1 MINDILM
8 IILGFVLLVVGA
20 DMLVKGASN
29 IAKKF
34 HIPEMLIGL
43 TIVAIGTSAP
53 ELIIT
58 ITSTQSSSTDL
69 IIGNAIGSNLCN
81 LLFILGLMAVIRPV
95 KIDKEARN
103 FHIPMAFLA
112 STVILLMGLGLLGNS
127 TQYINQIE
135 GFFLIIL
142 FIVYFSYPIIK
153 EFEDIINS
161 YKKEK
166 KARIKAKEK
175 SSNFKTS
182 GTASHSKRKNSVF
195 ISLLLIV
202 VGVFLLKYGGDF
214 VVDSATNIAL
224 YFNISERV
232 IGLTVVAIGTALPEL
247 VTSIFAVIR
256 KDTDIAVGNL
266 VGSCVLN
273 LFLILGIGAMITPLE
288 FTPDF
293 IQNLILLC
301 SMTLVLWLFNFMGK
315 RDTITRPKG
324 LVLLGVFALYMISLF
339 V

>member
-1 MINDILM
+1 MINNILM

-103 FHIPMAFLA
+103 FHIPIAFLA
-112 STVILLMGLGLLGNS
+112 STVILLMGLGILGNS

-166 KARIKAKEK
+166 LERQN
-175 SSNFKTS
+175 SSNKNS
-182 GTASHSKRKNSVF
+182 KKRKINIPF
-195 ISLLLIV
+195 SLLLIV

-315 RDTITRPKG
+315 KNTITRPKG
-324 LVLLGVFALYMISLF
+324 IVLLSIFILYMISLF

>member
-103 FHIPMAFLA
+103 FHIPIAFLA
-112 STVILLMGLGLLGNS
+112 STVILLMGLGILGNS

-135 GFFLIIL
+135 GFFLVIL

-166 KARIKAKEK
+166 LERQN
-175 SSNFKTS
+175 SSN
-182 GTASHSKRKNSVF
+182 KNSKKKKINIPF
-195 ISLLLIV
+195 SLLLIV

-301 SMTLVLWLFNFMGK
+301 SMSLVLWLFNFMGK

-324 LVLLGVFALYMISLF
+324 IVLLSIFILYMISLF

>member
-95 KIDKEARN
+95 KIDKEARI

-112 STVILLMGLGLLGNS
+112 STVILLMGLGILGNS

-153 EFEDIINS
+153 EFEDITNS

-166 KARIKAKEK
+166 LERQN
-175 SSNFKTS
+175 SSN
-182 GTASHSKRKNSVF
+182 KNSKKKKINIPF
-195 ISLLLIV
+195 SLLLIV

-301 SMTLVLWLFNFMGK
+301 SMTIVLWLFNFMGK
-315 RDTITRPKG
+315 KNTITRPKG

>member
-95 KIDKEARN
+95 KIDKEAIN

-112 STVILLMGLGLLGNS
+112 STVILLMGLGILGNS

-166 KARIKAKEK
+166 LERQN
-175 SSNFKTS
+175 SSN
-182 GTASHSKRKNSVF
+182 KNSKKKNINIPF
-195 ISLLLIV
+195 SLLLIV

-301 SMTLVLWLFNFMGK
+301 SMTIVLWLFNFMGK
-315 RDTITRPKG
+315 KNTITRPKG
-324 LVLLGVFALYMISLF
+324 LVLLGVFTLYMISLF

>member
-1 MINDILM
+1 MINNVLM
-8 IILGFVLLVVGA
+8 IIIGFALLVFGA

-81 LLFILGLMAVIRPV
+81 LLLILGLMAIIRPV

-112 STVILLMGLGLLGNS
+112 SLVILLMGLGILGNS
-127 TQYINQIE
+127 TQYINQME

-142 FIVYFSYPIIK
+142 FVVYFSYPIVK
-153 EFEDIINS
+153 EFEDIFNS

-175 SSNFKTS
+175 IANSKIS

-202 VGVFLLKYGGDF
+202 VGVLLLKYGGDF

-224 YFNISERV
+224 YFKISERV

-256 KDTDIAVGNL
+256 KDTDLAVGNL

-301 SMTLVLWLFNFMGK
+301 SMTFVLWLFNFMGK

-324 LVLLGVFALYMISLF
+324 LVLLGVFALYMFSLF

>member
-1 MINDILM
+1 MINNILM

-58 ITSTQSSSTDL
+58 ITSTQSSGTDL

-81 LLFILGLMAVIRPV
+81 LLLILGLMAVIRPV

-112 STVILLMGLGLLGNS
+112 SLVILLMGLGILGNN
-127 TQYINQIE
+127 TQYINQRE
-135 GFFLIIL
+135 GFFLVIL

-153 EFEDIINS
+153 EFEDIVNS

-166 KARIKAKEK
+166 LERQN
-175 SSNFKTS
+175 SSN
-182 GTASHSKRKNSVF
+182 KNSKKKKINIPF
-195 ISLLLIV
+195 SLLLIV

-214 VVDSATNIAL
+214 VVDSATIIAL

-247 VTSIFAVIR
+247 ITSIFGIIR
-256 KDTDIAVGNL
+256 KNTDLAVGNL

-273 LFLILGIGAMITPLE
+273 LFLIIGNGAMITQLE

-301 SMTLVLWLFNFMGK
+301 SMTLVLWLFIFMGK
-315 RDTITRPKG
+315 KDNITRPKG
-324 LVLLGVFALYMISLF
+324 LVLLGVFALYMVSLF
-339 V
+339 VY

>member
-1 MINDILM
+1 MTYNGLM
-8 IILGFVLLVVGA
+8 IILGFALLVFGA

-81 LLFILGLMAVIRPV
+81 LLLILGLMAIIRPV

-112 STVILLMGLGLLGNS
+112 SLVILLMGLGILGNS
-127 TQYINQIE
+127 TQYINQME

-142 FIVYFSYPIIK
+142 FVVYFSYPIVK
-153 EFEDIINS
+153 EFEDIVNS

-166 KARIKAKEK
+166 LE
-175 SSNFKTS
+175 
-182 GTASHSKRKNSVF
+182 RKNLSNKNSRKKK
-195 ISLLLIV
+195 INIPLSLLLIV
-202 VGVFLLKYGGDF
+202 VGVLLLKYGGDF

-224 YFNISERV
+224 YFKISERV

-256 KDTDIAVGNL
+256 KDTDLAVGNL

-301 SMTLVLWLFNFMGK
+301 SMTFVLWLFNFMGK

-324 LVLLGVFALYMISLF
+324 LVLLGVFALYMFSLF

>member
-1 MINDILM
+1 
-8 IILGFVLLVVGA
+8 
-20 DMLVKGASN
+20 MLVKGASN

-58 ITSTQSSSTDL
+58 ITSTQSSGTDL

-81 LLFILGLMAVIRPV
+81 LLLILGLMAVIRPV

-112 STVILLMGLGLLGNS
+112 SLVILLMGLGILGNN
-127 TQYINQIE
+127 TQYINQRE
-135 GFFLIIL
+135 GFFLVIL

-153 EFEDIINS
+153 EFEDIVNS

-166 KARIKAKEK
+166 LERQN
-175 SSNFKTS
+175 SSN
-182 GTASHSKRKNSVF
+182 KNSKKKKINIPF
-195 ISLLLIV
+195 SLLLIV

-247 VTSIFAVIR
+247 ITSIFGIIR
-256 KDTDIAVGNL
+256 KNTDLAVGNL

-301 SMTLVLWLFNFMGK
+301 SMTLVLWLFIFMGK
-315 RDTITRPKG
+315 KDNITRPKG
-324 LVLLGVFALYMISLF
+324 LVLLGVFALYMVSLF
-339 V
+339 VY

>member
-1 MINDILM
+1 MINNILM

-81 LLFILGLMAVIRPV
+81 LLFILGLIAVIRPV

-112 STVILLMGLGLLGNS
+112 STVILLMGLGILGNS

-135 GFFLIIL
+135 GFFLVIL

-166 KARIKAKEK
+166 LERQN
-175 SSNFKTS
+175 SSNKNS
-182 GTASHSKRKNSVF
+182 KKRKINIPF
-195 ISLLLIV
+195 SLLLIV

-324 LVLLGVFALYMISLF
+324 IVLLSIFILYMISLF

>member
-103 FHIPMAFLA
+103 FHIPMTFLA
-112 STVILLMGLGLLGNS
+112 STVILLMGLGILGNS

-135 GFFLIIL
+135 GFFLVIL

-166 KARIKAKEK
+166 LERQN
-175 SSNFKTS
+175 SSN
-182 GTASHSKRKNSVF
+182 KNSKKKKINIPF
-195 ISLLLIV
+195 SLLLIV

-266 VGSCVLN
+266 VASCVLN

-315 RDTITRPKG
+315 KNTITRPKG
-324 LVLLGVFALYMISLF
+324 IVLLSIFILYMIGLF

>member
-1 MINDILM
+1 MINNVLM
-8 IILGFVLLVVGA
+8 IIIGFALLVFGA

-81 LLFILGLMAVIRPV
+81 LLLILGLMAIIRPV

-112 STVILLMGLGLLGNS
+112 SLVILLMGLGILGNS
-127 TQYINQIE
+127 TQYINQME

-142 FIVYFSYPIIK
+142 FVVYFSYPIVK
-153 EFEDIINS
+153 EFEDIVNS

-166 KARIKAKEK
+166 LE
-175 SSNFKTS
+175 
-182 GTASHSKRKNSVF
+182 RKNLSNKNSRKKK
-195 ISLLLIV
+195 INIPLSLLLIV
-202 VGVFLLKYGGDF
+202 VGVLLLKYGGDF

-224 YFNISERV
+224 YFKISERV

-256 KDTDIAVGNL
+256 KDTDLAVGNL

-301 SMTLVLWLFNFMGK
+301 SMTFVLWLFNFMGK

-324 LVLLGVFALYMISLF
+324 LVLLGVFALYMFSLF

>member
-112 STVILLMGLGLLGNS
+112 STVILLMGLGILGNS

-166 KARIKAKEK
+166 LERQN
-175 SSNFKTS
+175 SSN
-182 GTASHSKRKNSVF
+182 KNSKKKKINIPF
-195 ISLLLIV
+195 SLLLIV

-214 VVDSATNIAL
+214 VVDSASNIAL

-301 SMTLVLWLFNFMGK
+301 SMTIVLWLFNFMGK
-315 RDTITRPKG
+315 KNTITRPKG
-324 LVLLGVFALYMISLF
+324 LVLLGVFALYMVSLF

>member
-1 MINDILM
+1 MINNILM

-95 KIDKEARN
+95 KIDKEARS

-112 STVILLMGLGLLGNS
+112 STVILLMGLGILGNS

-135 GFFLIIL
+135 GFFLVIL

-166 KARIKAKEK
+166 LERQNT
-175 SSNFKTS
+175 SYLNFCCNTQ
-182 GTASHSKRKNSVF
+182 R
-195 ISLLLIV
+195 
-202 VGVFLLKYGGDF
+202 Y
-214 VVDSATNIAL
+214 
-224 YFNISERV
+224 
-232 IGLTVVAIGTALPEL
+232 
-247 VTSIFAVIR
+247 
-256 KDTDIAVGNL
+256 
-266 VGSCVLN
+266 
-273 LFLILGIGAMITPLE
+273 
-288 FTPDF
+288 
-293 IQNLILLC
+293 
-301 SMTLVLWLFNFMGK
+301 
-315 RDTITRPKG
+315 
-324 LVLLGVFALYMISLF
+324 
-339 V
+339 

>member
-95 KIDKEARN
+95 KIDKEARI

-112 STVILLMGLGLLGNS
+112 STVILLMGLGILGNS

-166 KARIKAKEK
+166 LERQN
-175 SSNFKTS
+175 SSNKNS
-182 GTASHSKRKNSVF
+182 KKRKINIPF
-195 ISLLLIV
+195 SLLLIV

-214 VVDSATNIAL
+214 VVDSASNIAL

-315 RDTITRPKG
+315 KNTITRPKG
-324 LVLLGVFALYMISLF
+324 LVLLGIFALYMVSLF

>member
-95 KIDKEARN
+95 KIDKEAIN

-112 STVILLMGLGLLGNS
+112 STVILLMGLGILGNS

-166 KARIKAKEK
+166 LERQN
-175 SSNFKTS
+175 SSN
-182 GTASHSKRKNSVF
+182 KNSKKKKINIPF
-195 ISLLLIV
+195 SLLLIV

-266 VGSCVLN
+266 VGSCVFN

-315 RDTITRPKG
+315 KNTITRPKG
-324 LVLLGVFALYMISLF
+324 IVLLSIFILYMISLF

>member
-1 MINDILM
+1 MINNILM

-58 ITSTQSSSTDL
+58 ITSTQSFGTDL

-81 LLFILGLMAVIRPV
+81 LLLILGLMAVIRPV

-112 STVILLMGLGLLGNS
+112 SLVILLMGLGILGNN
-127 TQYINQIE
+127 TQYINQRE

-153 EFEDIINS
+153 EFEDIVNS

-166 KARIKAKEK
+166 LERQN
-175 SSNFKTS
+175 SSN
-182 GTASHSKRKNSVF
+182 KNSKKKKINIPF
-195 ISLLLIV
+195 SLLLIV

-247 VTSIFAVIR
+247 ITSIFGIIR
-256 KDTDIAVGNL
+256 KNTDLAVGNL

-301 SMTLVLWLFNFMGK
+301 SMTLVLWLFIFMGK
-315 RDTITRPKG
+315 KDNITRPKG
-324 LVLLGVFALYMISLF
+324 LVLLGVFALYMVSLF
-339 V
+339 VY

>member
-1 MINDILM
+1 MINNILM

-103 FHIPMAFLA
+103 FHIPIAFLA
-112 STVILLMGLGLLGNS
+112 STVILLMGLGILGNS

-166 KARIKAKEK
+166 LERQN
-175 SSNFKTS
+175 SSN
-182 GTASHSKRKNSVF
+182 KNSKKKKINIPF
-195 ISLLLIV
+195 SLLLIV
-202 VGVFLLKYGGDF
+202 VGMFLLKYGGDF

-288 FTPDF
+288 FTLDF

-324 LVLLGVFALYMISLF
+324 LVLLGVFALYMVSLF

>member
-1 MINDILM
+1 MINNVLM
-8 IILGFVLLVVGA
+8 IIIGFALLDFWA

-81 LLFILGLMAVIRPV
+81 LLLILGLMAIIRPV

-112 STVILLMGLGLLGNS
+112 SLVILLMGLGILGNS
-127 TQYINQIE
+127 TQYINQME

-142 FIVYFSYPIIK
+142 FVVYFFYSIVK
-153 EFEDIINS
+153 EFEDIVNS

-166 KARIKAKEK
+166 LE
-175 SSNFKTS
+175 
-182 GTASHSKRKNSVF
+182 RKNLSNKNSRKKK
-195 ISLLLIV
+195 INIPLSLLLIV
-202 VGVFLLKYGGDF
+202 VGVLLLKYGGDF

-256 KDTDIAVGNL
+256 KDTDLAVGNL
-266 VGSCVLN
+266 IGSCVLN

-301 SMTLVLWLFNFMGK
+301 SMTFVLWLFNFMGK

-324 LVLLGVFALYMISLF
+324 LVLLGVFALYMFSLF

>member
-1 MINDILM
+1 MINNILM

-81 LLFILGLMAVIRPV
+81 LLFILGLMAVIRSV

-112 STVILLMGLGLLGNS
+112 STVILLMGLGILGNS

-166 KARIKAKEK
+166 LERQN
-175 SSNFKTS
+175 SSNKNS
-182 GTASHSKRKNSVF
+182 KKRKINIPF
-195 ISLLLIV
+195 SLLLIV

-214 VVDSATNIAL
+214 VVDNATLIAEH
-224 YFNISERV
+224 FNISERV
-232 IGLTVVAIGTALPEL
+232 IGLTIVAIGTAMPEL
-247 VTSIFAVIR
+247 ITSIIAVIR
-256 KDTDIAVGNL
+256 KDTDLAVGNL

-273 LFLILGIGAMITPLE
+273 LFLILGVGAVITPLE
-288 FTPDF
+288 FSSKF
-293 IQNLILLC
+293 NQNLILLC
-301 SMTLVLWLFNFMGK
+301 ISTFILWMFNFIGK
-315 RDTITRPKG
+315 KNTITRFKG
-324 LVLLGVFALYMISLF
+324 FVFLLIFSLYMVGLF

>member
-1 MINDILM
+1 MINNILM

-112 STVILLMGLGLLGNS
+112 STVILLMGLGILGNS

-135 GFFLIIL
+135 GFFLVIL

-166 KARIKAKEK
+166 LERQN
-175 SSNFKTS
+175 SSN
-182 GTASHSKRKNSVF
+182 KNSKKKKINIPF
-195 ISLLLIV
+195 SLLLIV

-247 VTSIFAVIR
+247 VTSIFTVIR

-324 LVLLGVFALYMISLF
+324 IVLLSIFILYMISLF

>member
-1 MINDILM
+1 MINNILM

-58 ITSTQSSSTDL
+58 ITSTQSSGTDL

-81 LLFILGLMAVIRPV
+81 LLLILGLMAVIRPV

-112 STVILLMGLGLLGNS
+112 SLVILLMGLGILGNN
-127 TQYINQIE
+127 TQYINQRE

-153 EFEDIINS
+153 EFEDIVNS

-166 KARIKAKEK
+166 LERQN
-175 SSNFKTS
+175 SSN
-182 GTASHSKRKNSVF
+182 KNSKKKKINIPF
-195 ISLLLIV
+195 SLLLIV

-301 SMTLVLWLFNFMGK
+301 SMTIVLWLFNFMGK

-324 LVLLGVFALYMISLF
+324 LVLLGVFALYMVSLF
-339 V
+339 VY

>member
-103 FHIPMAFLA
+103 FHIPIAFLA
-112 STVILLMGLGLLGNS
+112 STVILLMGLGILGNS

-166 KARIKAKEK
+166 LERQN
-175 SSNFKTS
+175 SSN
-182 GTASHSKRKNSVF
+182 KNSKKKKINIPF
-195 ISLLLIV
+195 SLLLIV

-301 SMTLVLWLFNFMGK
+301 SMTLVLLLFNFMGK

-324 LVLLGVFALYMISLF
+324 LVLLGVFALYMVSLF

>member
-58 ITSTQSSSTDL
+58 ITSTQSSGTDL

-81 LLFILGLMAVIRPV
+81 LLLILGLMAVIRPV

-112 STVILLMGLGLLGNS
+112 SLVILLMGLGILENN
-127 TQYINQIE
+127 TQYINQRE
-135 GFFLIIL
+135 GFFLVIL

-153 EFEDIINS
+153 EFEDIVNS

-166 KARIKAKEK
+166 LERQN
-175 SSNFKTS
+175 SSN
-182 GTASHSKRKNSVF
+182 KNSKKKKINIPF
-195 ISLLLIV
+195 SLLLIV

-214 VVDSATNIAL
+214 VVDSATIIAL

-247 VTSIFAVIR
+247 ITSIFGIIR
-256 KDTDIAVGNL
+256 KNTDLAVGNL

-301 SMTLVLWLFNFMGK
+301 SMTLVLWLFIFMGK
-315 RDTITRPKG
+315 KDNITRPKG
-324 LVLLGVFALYMISLF
+324 LVLLGVFALYMVSLF
-339 V
+339 VY

>member
-1 MINDILM
+1 MLMINDILM

-112 STVILLMGLGLLGNS
+112 STVILLMGLGILGNS

-153 EFEDIINS
+153 ELEDIINS

-166 KARIKAKEK
+166 LERQN
-175 SSNFKTS
+175 SSNKNS
-182 GTASHSKRKNSVF
+182 KKRKINIPF
-195 ISLLLIV
+195 SLLLIV

-214 VVDSATNIAL
+214 VVDSATNIVL

-247 VTSIFAVIR
+247 VTSIFAIIR

-301 SMTLVLWLFNFMGK
+301 SMTIVLWLFNFMGK
-315 RDTITRPKG
+315 KNTITRPKG
-324 LVLLGVFALYMISLF
+324 LVLLGVFTLYMISLF

>member
-1 MINDILM
+1 MINNILM

-95 KIDKEARN
+95 KIDKEARI

-112 STVILLMGLGLLGNS
+112 STVILLMGLGILGNS

-166 KARIKAKEK
+166 LERQN
-175 SSNFKTS
+175 SSNKNS
-182 GTASHSKRKNSVF
+182 KKRKINIPF
-195 ISLLLIV
+195 SLLLIV

-301 SMTLVLWLFNFMGK
+301 SMTIVLWLFNFMGK
-315 RDTITRPKG
+315 KNTITRPKG

>member
-103 FHIPMAFLA
+103 FHIPIAFLA
-112 STVILLMGLGLLGNS
+112 STVILLMGLGILGNS

-166 KARIKAKEK
+166 LERQN
-175 SSNFKTS
+175 SSN
-182 GTASHSKRKNSVF
+182 KNSKKKKINIPF
-195 ISLLLIV
+195 SLLLII

-293 IQNLILLC
+293 IQNLFLLC

-324 LVLLGVFALYMISLF
+324 LVLLGVFALYMVSLF

>member
-95 KIDKEARN
+95 KIDKEAIN

-112 STVILLMGLGLLGNS
+112 STVILLMGLGILGNS

-166 KARIKAKEK
+166 LERQN
-175 SSNFKTS
+175 SSN
-182 GTASHSKRKNSVF
+182 KNSKKKKINIPF
-195 ISLLLIV
+195 SLLLIV

-224 YFNISERV
+224 YLNISERV

-315 RDTITRPKG
+315 RDTMTRPKG
-324 LVLLGVFALYMISLF
+324 LVLLGVFALYMVSLF

>member
-95 KIDKEARN
+95 KIDKEAIN

-112 STVILLMGLGLLGNS
+112 STVILLMGLGILGNS

-135 GFFLIIL
+135 GFFLVIL

-166 KARIKAKEK
+166 LERQN
-175 SSNFKTS
+175 SSN
-182 GTASHSKRKNSVF
+182 KNSKKKKINIPF
-195 ISLLLIV
+195 SLLLIV

-324 LVLLGVFALYMISLF
+324 IVLLSIFILYMISLF